1 MKSKNYILQ
10 LKAYSAFEYWAVS
23 CLLLI
28 FACSAPLSNA
38 QISQELDPINLLLS
52 GLNKNVQKVSKTT
65 VPMQPT
71 TMQSTIEQP
80 VLSEQS
86 RTIDTIPLNF
96 VSQVGQQFQLTLL
109 NVPNTSHNI
118 KQKLL
123 KTDMVAFKAGDNKQ
137 KIELQKIIEQI
148 NSIELKP
155 TEKKPQ
161 SNIVIDPKE
170 ITTPDE
176 ISVDIKE
183 EEHTKP
189 QLIQKTKTDEISQKL
204 RMFSKNSEKPENP
217 LNLAEIL
224 FLGGYMKEAA
234 VFYQQALE
242 QIKANDPK
250 SSRDRVWILLQ
261 IGNCLKTEDAK
272 TATKMYRQ
280 LITEYPDSTWTNLAK
295 AQSKLIGW
303 YQTNKPLQIKM
314 TN

>member
-1 MKSKNYILQ
+1 
-10 LKAYSAFEYWAVS
+10 
-23 CLLLI
+23 
-28 FACSAPLSNA
+28 
-38 QISQELDPINLLLS
+38 
-52 GLNKNVQKVSKTT
+52 
-65 VPMQPT
+65 
-71 TMQSTIEQP
+71 
-80 VLSEQS
+80 
-86 RTIDTIPLNF
+86 
-96 VSQVGQQFQLTLL
+96 
-109 NVPNTSHNI
+109 
-118 KQKLL
+118 
-123 KTDMVAFKAGDNKQ
+123 MVAFKAGDNKQ

-155 TEKKPQ
+155 TEKKAESIIAIEPTA
-161 SNIVIDPKE
+161 VPE
-170 ITTPDE
+170 PDE

-189 QLIQKTKTDEISQKL
+189 QLIQKTKTDKISQKL

-242 QIKANDPK
+242 QIKAGDPK

-261 IGNCLKTEDAK
+261 IGNCLKTEDAE

-303 YQTNKPLQIKM
+303 YQTSKPLQIKM